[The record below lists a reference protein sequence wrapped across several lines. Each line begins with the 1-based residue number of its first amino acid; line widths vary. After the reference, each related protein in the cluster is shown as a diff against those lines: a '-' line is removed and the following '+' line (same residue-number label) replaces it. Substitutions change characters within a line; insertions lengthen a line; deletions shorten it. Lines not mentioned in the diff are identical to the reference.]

1 MYNNTGAARD
11 LVHFLEDEWI
21 ATFLTTIYKY
31 YKHIYI
37 YIQTYTCVCV
47 YVCVYNLSLWH
58 LLKLN
63 FQTDKELDEPVTFI
77 QLLRSF
83 YYYS

>member
-31 YKHIYI
+31 YKHINIIRLSVLIKVFSQSSSIEKLYYI
-37 YIQTYTCVCV
+37 SAAFTIMQSNTYTPT
-47 YVCVYNLSLWH
+47 
-58 LLKLN
+58 LKG
-63 FQTDKELDEPVTFI
+63 KK
-77 QLLRSF
+77 R
-83 YYYS
+83 